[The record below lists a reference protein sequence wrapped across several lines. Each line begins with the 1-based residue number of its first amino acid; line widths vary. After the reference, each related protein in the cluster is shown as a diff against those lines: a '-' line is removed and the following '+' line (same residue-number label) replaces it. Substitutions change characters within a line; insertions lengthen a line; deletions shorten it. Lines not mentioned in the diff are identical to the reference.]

1 MYVQFTSCIYGVNG
15 GFRKHIDIIFVV
27 MWDCSYFNSR
37 LYKSEGA
44 STMSVITISTTKTLR
59 DGMTMPLFGFGCWN
73 IGADEVVI
81 NAVKHAVKYG
91 YRLFDTASTY
101 KNEHCVGQVLKESGL
116 KRDEYFVVSKLH
128 PENHGYEAS
137 KENIRESVKKL
148 DIGAID
154 LYIIHSP
161 RTGKILDTWKAM
173 IELKKEGLLKSIGVS
188 NFNIQHLK
196 PIIDSGMEL
205 PEVNQIEIHPWN

>member
-1 MYVQFTSCIYGVNG
+1 MVLDNILILFLLL
-15 GFRKHIDIIFVV
+15 V
-27 MWDCSYFNSR
+27 MSDCSHFSSR

-44 STMSVITISTTKTLR
+44 STMSTITISTSKILR
-59 DGMTMPLFGFGCWN
+59 DGMSMPLFGFGCWD

-81 NAVKHAVKYG
+81 NAVRHAVNYG
-91 YRLFDTASTY
+91 YRLFDTASAY

-116 KRDEYFVVSKLH
+116 KREEYFVVSKLH
-128 PENHGYEAS
+128 PENHGYETA

-154 LYIIHSP
+154 LYLIHSP
-161 RTGKILDTWKAM
+161 RTGKILETWKA
-173 IELKKEGLLKSIGVS
+173 IVELKKEGLLKSIGVS
-188 NFNIQHLK
+188 NFNIQHLQ

-205 PEVNQIEIHPWN
+205 PEVNQFEIHPWNQQVAIFS